1 MGQVDQ
7 TKESVKIARAALEA
21 ETHEVVQVSKNLNE
35 NLGTAVRRT
44 WRQLLFV
51 WAVVIV
57 LAISYFVVLSN
68 APKTA
73 DVAKLEQSAPGSPG
87 SSSPSVLP
95 SAKALPEPP
104 AIPEGKDLI
113 KVLNQ
118 IREAQ
123 LKKDIQLF
131 LGVYS
136 ADFSDLEKKRELTL
150 NIWRRYDYIDLQFQ
164 VNDIQR
170 QDASTI
176 LGQVTWNIKAR
187 DHKTDEVRTL
197 TKSYQVQF
205 VKDLSGKWVIQKLEG
220 TDDKES

>member
-57 LAISYFVVLSN
+57 LAISYFVVLTN
-68 APKTA
+68 APKSR
-73 DVAKLEQSAPGSPG
+73 DVAKLEQPASGSPG
-87 SSSPSVLP
+87 SPSLSPLP

-123 LKKDIQLF
+123 LRKDIQLF
-131 LGVYS
+131 LSAYS
-136 ADFSDLEKKRELTL
+136 PDFPDLGKKRELTL
-150 NIWRRYDYIDLQFQ
+150 NIWRRYDYIDLQFR
-164 VNDIQR
+164 VSDIQR
-170 QDASTI
+170 PDGSSI
-176 LGQVTWNIKAR
+176 LGQVTWDIKAR

-205 VKDLSGKWVIQKLEG
+205 VRDLSGKWVIQKLDAM
-220 TDDKES
+220 DDQES